1 MRNKLLPYAK
11 KLHDSLFCPSI
22 KFIILLIQ
30 GRKKYGHALTFDDKM
45 NKESL
50 TKVMTPLLGLYA
62 DSKLKLKKLIK
73 EMEEGEEGITIEKVA
88 EQMVKKGIY
97 ISPN

>member
-1 MRNKLLPYAK
+1 
-11 KLHDSLFCPSI
+11 
-22 KFIILLIQ
+22 
-30 GRKKYGHALTFDDKM
+30 
-45 NKESL
+45 
-50 TKVMTPLLGLYA
+50 MTPLLGLYA